1 LDTQKAAQHPL
12 DINHRCPIEEIL
24 NLLQCPFGD
33 RVLHDSGHDANY
45 TLRTLLLIATVDA
58 AAANQPH
65 LEHAQKSLLSA
76 FEEIARGPVPLN
88 DLQIKRQI
96 EEDRAR
102 RRRQKRRAKR
112 LRKMLKQEKGEDM
125 DPDALVLIYKDITR
139 IIDIIDSS
147 LDTRDIDAIGVNG
160 TDDI

>member
-1 LDTQKAAQHPL
+1 LDTQKAVQHPL

-76 FEEIARGPVPLN
+76 FEEIARGPLN

-112 LRKMLKQEKGEDM
+112 LRKRLKQEKGEDM

-160 TDDI
+160 IDDI